1 MCTVK
6 RFFKSTVMICVVH
19 ESTVSHCTG
28 TIQEPR
34 TMWRCVE
41 PQKGLEYWWQAS
53 VDTTQ
58 HGFSVR
64 WLVGYGVKFEVGR
77 KILEGKKMPCQLG
90 VYKKR
95 NQNPFLRSQSIPRYE
110 CKCCDRLISWCVL
123 FKLVVI
129 PSIYTLSGWPLASTY
144 SKIYRFTTPLC
155 QKNDHITF
163 LFVAL
168 YFPAKKVTAYTYA
181 LLYRYQHSTSLPFTL
196 NITNKRRYACKLAVL
211 IASIIEPDDG
221 YLGWAETFSME
232 TWMFDWQS
240 SWPID
245 FYDKYMKEL
254 HHLYGQEFVFV
265 ADEWPRTTDSND
277 LAECDWNRLETWHW
291 FLLEC
296 MHAWIIFNVTNV
308 DLSW

>member
-1 MCTVK
+1 
-6 RFFKSTVMICVVH
+6 
-19 ESTVSHCTG
+19 
-28 TIQEPR
+28 
-34 TMWRCVE
+34 MWRCVE

-77 KILEGKKMPCQLG
+77 MILEGKKMPCQLG

-155 QKNDHITF
+155 QKMITSHF
-163 LFVAL
+163 YLSPFI
-168 YFPAKKVTAYTYA
+168 FPPKRSPPTRMHYCTGTNI
-181 LLYRYQHSTSLPFTL
+181 QH
-196 NITNKRRYACKLAVL
+196 
-211 IASIIEPDDG
+211 
-221 YLGWAETFSME
+221 
-232 TWMFDWQS
+232 
-240 SWPID
+240 
-245 FYDKYMKEL
+245 
-254 HHLYGQEFVFV
+254 H
-265 ADEWPRTTDSND
+265 
-277 LAECDWNRLETWHW
+277 
-291 FLLEC
+291 
-296 MHAWIIFNVTNV
+296 
-308 DLSW
+308 

>member
-1 MCTVK
+1 
-6 RFFKSTVMICVVH
+6 
-19 ESTVSHCTG
+19 
-28 TIQEPR
+28 
-34 TMWRCVE
+34 MWRCVKRQE
-41 PQKGLEYWWQAS
+41 GLEYWWQAS

-155 QKNDHITF
+155 QKMITSHF
-163 LFVAL
+163 YLSPFI
-168 YFPAKKVTAYTYA
+168 FPPKRSPPTRMHYCTGTNIQHHYHSPSTLQTKEDMPASLRC
-181 LLYRYQHSTSLPFTL
+181 LLRVSSSLTTGIL
-196 NITNKRRYACKLAVL
+196 DGRKRFQWKHECL
-211 IASIIEPDDG
+211 ID
-221 YLGWAETFSME
+221 
-232 TWMFDWQS
+232 
-240 SWPID
+240 
-245 FYDKYMKEL
+245 
-254 HHLYGQEFVFV
+254 
-265 ADEWPRTTDSND
+265 N
-277 LAECDWNRLETWHW
+277 
-291 FLLEC
+291 LL
-296 MHAWIIFNVTNV
+296 
-308 DLSW
+308 DLSIFTINTWKNCIICMAKNLFS